1 MYENNHA
8 MLEIL
13 NEDVG
18 TRIPVKSFFA
28 RTKNERKHEHV
39 WANGLGGD
47 AVATI
52 VSLMALAALVL
63 VG

>member
-13 NEDVG
+13 NEDMGMRV
-18 TRIPVKSFFA
+18 PVKSYFS
-28 RTKNERKHEHV
+28 RTTKERKHEHV

-47 AVATI
+47 AVATV
-52 VSLMALAALVL
+52 VSLMALAILVL

>member
-18 TRIPVKSFFA
+18 MRVPVKSFFA

-47 AVATI
+47 AF
-52 VSLMALAALVL
+52 ALI
-63 VG
+63 

>member
-18 TRIPVKSFFA
+18 MRVPVKSFFA
-28 RTKNERKHEHV
+28 RTKHEHV